1 MNFQLA
7 EDAARVARL
16 WMQSLALERRLAA
29 KTQEAYSSDITQ
41 FGQFLCDH
49 LGHFA
54 GQEDLKQLAARDFRS
69 FMAHRRMAGIES
81 RSLARQMSA
90 VRSFFKY
97 AEREGYFSNTALAAV
112 RSPKLPHRVPRPLSQ
127 DAAKRATDVDEGQTA
142 QVHDWTKIRDRAVF
156 MLLYGC
162 GLRISEALGL
172 TLKSFRQEPFVVK
185 GKGGKTRLVPVIAA
199 ARSAVDDYIKVCPFS
214 VLPDAP
220 LFRGAKGGPLSP
232 RIIQLKMERMRGSL
246 GLSDT
251 ATPHALRH
259 SFASHMLGSGADL
272 RVIQELL
279 GHASLSTTQVYTEV
293 DREHLLAQY
302 RKAHE

>member
-1 MNFQLA
+1 MDFQLA

-29 KTQEAYSSDITQ
+29 KTQEAYGSDIVQ
-41 FGQFLCDH
+41 FGRFLCDH
-49 LGHFA
+49 LGCFA
-54 GQEDLKQLAARDFRS
+54 GLDDLRQLAAKDFRG

-97 AEREGYFSNTALAAV
+97 AEREGHFSNSALATV
-112 RSPKLPHRVPRPLSQ
+112 RSPKLPHRVPRPLSD
-127 DAAKRATDVDEGQTA
+127 DAARQATEVDQSV
-142 QVHDWTKIRDRAVF
+142 QSPDWVKARDQAVF

-172 TLKSFRQEPFVVK
+172 TKKSFRHDPLVVT

-199 ARSAVDDYIKVCPFS
+199 ARSAVDAYIKVCPFA
-214 VLPDAP
+214 VLPGEP
-220 LFRGAKGGPLSP
+220 VFRGTKGGPLSP
-232 RIIQLKMERMRGSL
+232 RIIQLEMERMRGSL

-259 SFASHMLGSGADL
+259 SFASHMLGAGADL

-293 DREHLLAQY
+293 NRAHLLAQY